1 MFLTPKSSRIRLREA
16 QRARNNRSEIHRALS
31 LGQIT
36 RRDLIKWG
44 IVTSGGILVCKNGL
58 SPLAP
63 SAFADDV
70 PTGTPPSPLFG
81 AKKFVARMPRLDL
94 QHPVPMTKLIRGQE
108 TDAVFGGTLAGEPN
122 ARRLSYHTDFST
134 PPPGTT
140 KADFTNPITGKGP
153 IEGRPPGE
161 VFAHQRWDEFFPKV
175 GYVLSLSQLV
185 ANQSFFPNNGS
196 APSLGPNAVWTYA
209 RGHTNFNTPSGMLP
223 PPLFKGR
230 YGEPIITRIYNN
242 LPTNRSQNGGFG
254 RNEHQLHF
262 HNAHNGAESDGAANV
277 HHFPGTFFDYR
288 WSTTLARRDKINIDA
303 GIATTGGP
311 DGNGGIVRVAGDF
324 REYQGTMWAH
334 DHRFFFTA
342 ENVYKGMLMMINYY
356 SAKDRGNEKL
366 NDGTNLRL
374 PSGSKLDYGN
384 LDFDVN
390 LIISDAAL
398 DPEGQLFF
406 DIFTTDGMIGDFP
419 LVNSVYAPYMEVLP
433 RKYRFRILAASMSR
447 FWKFAIAGPTGS
459 AVPFQFIAND
469 GNLVVHPIPLTELDE
484 LGIAER
490 YDIVVDFSS
499 FRPGDKLHLV
509 NCLKQTSGNK
519 PDGAVSLAR
528 ALIGDDNDPVLGAI
542 LQFRVVSQLESVDAP
557 GTILRSTDPDPSMV
571 PATLTE
577 QIPIVAPV
585 RTRLVEF
592 GRSGNGDSR
601 DPKTGQCTPD
611 CSEVVSNFPWTIR
624 INGQEAH
631 SMNANRV
638 SLLVPK
644 SGEIEH
650 WTYVNGGGGWDHPIH
665 LHFEEGITM
674 NRGSALHPGHRKTCA
689 KDVWRLR
696 PGGQVQFQVQ
706 FGEYGGSYVNHC
718 HNTVHEDFALLMRI
732 QLLVSDITGSN
743 PNPPQT
749 MVTDTPNPT
758 EYGVVFTTPEIL
770 REGDPRVPPKST

>member
-1 MFLTPKSSRIRLREA
+1 MHMFLTPKSSRIRLREA

-81 AKKFVARMPRLDL
+81 AKKFIARMPRLDL

-175 GYVLSLSQLV
+175 GYVLSLSQLA

-196 APSLGPNAVWTYA
+196 APSLGPDAVWTYA
-209 RGHTNFNTPSGMLP
+209 SGHANFNTPSGTLP

-406 DIFTTDGMIGDFP
+406 DIFTTDGMIGDLP

-447 FWKFAIAGPTGS
+447 FWKYAIAGPTGS

-469 GNLVVHPIPLTELDE
+469 GNLVVDPIPLTELDE
-484 LGIAER
+484 QGIAER

-499 FRPGDKLHLV
+499 FRPGDKH
-509 NCLKQTSGNK
+509 
-519 PDGAVSLAR
+519 
-528 ALIGDDNDPVLGAI
+528 I
-542 LQFRVVSQLESVDAP
+542 
-557 GTILRSTDPDPSMV
+557 
-571 PATLTE
+571 
-577 QIPIVAPV
+577 
-585 RTRLVEF
+585 
-592 GRSGNGDSR
+592 
-601 DPKTGQCTPD
+601 
-611 CSEVVSNFPWTIR
+611 W
-624 INGQEAH
+624 
-631 SMNANRV
+631 
-638 SLLVPK
+638 
-644 SGEIEH
+644 
-650 WTYVNGGGGWDHPIH
+650 
-665 LHFEEGITM
+665 
-674 NRGSALHPGHRKTCA
+674 
-689 KDVWRLR
+689 
-696 PGGQVQFQVQ
+696 
-706 FGEYGGSYVNHC
+706 
-718 HNTVHEDFALLMRI
+718 
-732 QLLVSDITGSN
+732 
-743 PNPPQT
+743 
-749 MVTDTPNPT
+749 
-758 EYGVVFTTPEIL
+758 
-770 REGDPRVPPKST
+770 

>member
-1 MFLTPKSSRIRLREA
+1 MYISPNASRIRQREA
-16 QRARNNRSEIHRALS
+16 QRARDNRAEIVKARS
-31 LGQIT
+31 LGQVS
-36 RRDLIKWG
+36 RRDLIRWG
-44 IVTSGGILVCKNGL
+44 IFTASGVLACKNGL
-58 SPLAP
+58 SPFAR
-63 SAFADDV
+63 SAYATV
-70 PTGTPPSPLFG
+70 PTGTPRTPLFG
-81 AKKFVARMPRLDL
+81 GQKFFQRINRLNL
-94 QHPVPMTKLIRGQE
+94 QHPVPITPYQRGSE
-108 TDAVFGGTLAGEPN
+108 TDAVFGGAYASEPY
-122 ARRLSYHTDFST
+122 ARRLSYHTDFT
-134 PPPGTT
+134 ANPNDPAF
-140 KADFTNPITGKGP
+140 KNPITGRGP
-153 IEGRPPGE
+153 MEGRPPGE
-161 VFAHQRWDEFFPKV
+161 LFAHQRWNEFFPKV
-175 GYVLSLSQLV
+175 GYVFTLGRV
-185 ANQSFFPNNGS
+185 ATGQCFYPGVFPSFN
-196 APSLGPNAVWTYA
+196 PNASWTYA
-209 RGHTNFNTPSGMLP
+209 SGHCDYNTPSGLLP
-223 PPLFKGR
+223 PPLIKAR
-230 YGEPIITRIYNN
+230 YGEPMITRIYNN
-242 LPTNRSQNGGFG
+242 LPTDRAQNGGFG

-277 HHFPGTFFDYR
+277 HHFPGTFYDYR

-303 GIATTGGP
+303 SDPNTGGP
-311 DGNGGIVRVAGDF
+311 DDGTGIVKVAGDF

-342 ENVYKGMLMMINYY
+342 ENVYKGMLMQINYY
-356 SAKDRGNEKL
+356 SAKDRGNEVIR
-366 NDGTNLRL
+366 GPNLRL
-374 PSGSKLDYGN
+374 PSGSQLGWGN
-384 LDFDVN
+384 IDFDVN

-406 DIFTTDGMIGDFP
+406 DIFTTDGMIGDLP

-447 FWKFAIAGPTGS
+447 FWKFAIASPTGS

-484 LGIAER
+484 QGIAER
-490 YDIVVDFSS
+490 YDIVVDFSN

-509 NCLKQTSGNK
+509 DRLKQRSGNK
-519 PDGAVSLAR
+519 PDGAVSLAT
-528 ALIGDDNDPVLGAI
+528 ALRGDPQDPVLGAI

-557 GTILRSTDPDPSMV
+557 GTILRSTDPDPSVV

-577 QIPIVAPV
+577 QIPIVTPV

-601 DPKTGQCTPD
+601 DPVTGECTPD
-611 CSEVVSNFPWTIR
+611 CSEVVFNFPWTIR

-638 SLLVPK
+638 SLVIPK
-644 SGEIEH
+644 SGENEH

-674 NRGSALHPGHRKTCA
+674 NRGSAPIPATERLVR

-732 QLLVSDITGSN
+732 QLLVSGITGSN

-749 MVTDTPNPT
+749 LVTDTPNPT
-758 EYGVVFTTPEIL
+758 EDGIVFTTPEIL
-770 REGDPRVPPKST
+770 PEGDPRVPPKST